1 MSIRR
6 EYGRKNFHCCDVFWC
21 LVFYRVLATGR
32 TGGDMIG
39 VDLDGTLLNY
49 MGTDNKTEV
58 NYTLLEVLRGKEIW
72 IITNQGGIPFGLQ
85 WLRDSRGKSKKYPLP
100 SDFMFRL
107 HLAIESAKEYGVT
120 VKGVSVCF
128 YHPHADMDD
137 VAQAHDATVALARG
151 LSVPFYG
158 FVGKAWRKP
167 NPLMLK
173 GLELDSFIGDSI
185 EDEVAALHAADV
197 PFVKIEQFTGNDED

>member
-6 EYGRKNFHCCDVFWC
+6 EYGRKNFHRCGV
-21 LVFYRVLATGR
+21 LLPVGGNPLLATGR
-32 TGGDMIG
+32 TGGVMIG
-39 VDLDGTLLNY
+39 VDLDGTLLNFHSADE
-49 MGTDNKTEV
+49 GSKIEV
-58 NYTLLEVLRGKEIW
+58 NLTLLEVLWGKEIW
-72 IITNQGGIPFGLQ
+72 IITNQGGIPFGIQ
-85 WLRDSRGKSKKYPLP
+85 WMRDSRGKPKKYPLP

-107 HLAIESAKEYGVT
+107 HIALESAKAFGVM

-137 VAQAHDATVALARG
+137 VAQAHDTTVALSRG

-158 FVGKAWRKP
+158 FVSNVRKP
-167 NPLMLK
+167 SAFMLR
-173 GLELDSFIGDSI
+173 GLDLDSFIGDSS
-185 EDEVAALHAADV
+185 EDEVAALHAGV